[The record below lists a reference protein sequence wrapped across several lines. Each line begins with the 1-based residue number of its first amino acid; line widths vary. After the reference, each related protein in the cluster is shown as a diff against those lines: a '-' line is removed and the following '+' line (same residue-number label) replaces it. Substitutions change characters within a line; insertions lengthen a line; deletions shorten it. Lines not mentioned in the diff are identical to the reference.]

1 VTTSGERRATSKGPA
16 IGLVALVALLLAAAV
31 FMFVVNPIPPPS
43 AEGSPVAPITSSA
56 QEPDSTT
63 SSSPVPTTATET
75 VPTETAPSTPTSAP
89 LASSPSAPPPAPAA
103 KAVPPPAPAPKAV
116 PPPPPAPPP
125 PPPAP
130 APPPPA
136 PAPAPQAVPAA
147 APQAAAAPSAPCA
160 PSGFSI
166 PAMGIDAPVVRIGLD
181 ASGNLGVPSDAD
193 KKKAGWYPNAVL
205 AGSRLGSIIMDGHTY
220 RDGSAIF
227 TTSFDSTVRVG
238 MTVGLSCGGGT
249 FPYRIS
255 ELKLNLNVGDYSG
268 FVDGRRLYAP
278 DGPPQIVMVTCTD
291 WNPVS
296 GTFDRRAILI
306 ATPMS

>member
-1 VTTSGERRATSKGPA
+1 MTTSGERRATSKGPA

-103 KAVPPPAPAPKAV
+103 KAV
-116 PPPPPAPPP
+116 
-125 PPPAP
+125 
-130 APPPPA
+130 PPPA

>member
-1 VTTSGERRATSKGPA
+1 
-16 IGLVALVALLLAAAV
+16 
-31 FMFVVNPIPPPS
+31 
-43 AEGSPVAPITSSA
+43 
-56 QEPDSTT
+56 
-63 SSSPVPTTATET
+63 
-75 VPTETAPSTPTSAP
+75 
-89 LASSPSAPPPAPAA
+89 
-103 KAVPPPAPAPKAV
+103 
-116 PPPPPAPPP
+116 
-125 PPPAP
+125 
-130 APPPPA
+130 
-136 PAPAPQAVPAA
+136 
-147 APQAAAAPSAPCA
+147 
-160 PSGFSI
+160 
-166 PAMGIDAPVVRIGLD
+166 MGVDAPVVRIGLD

-205 AGSRLGSIIMDGHTY
+205 AGSSRGSIIMDGHTY

-278 DGPPQIVMVTCTD
+278 DGPAQIVMVTCTD

-296 GTFDRRAILI
+296 GTYDRRAILI

>member
-1 VTTSGERRATSKGPA
+1 MTTSGERRATSKGPA

-116 PPPPPAPPP
+116 PP